1 MFQLDLGTNIHLFNP
16 DGPNKDFLSNLKEIK
31 REGFKTVELS
41 VGKAGGY
48 KVSLEKCIQE
58 VGDGLKAVLDEG
70 LALNSIH
77 MPFARFNYISSYDED
92 VRLFVLDEFLKLIE
106 ICDQYNP
113 RCYVFHSKTKM
124 PDAAPYWDMRKAAL
138 IDTFSKMVAKTK
150 NNVCIENMVGVSFP
164 NNVEDMVGIL
174 EEVEG
179 GKCCIDMN
187 HFLHDKVEDAVL
199 VLSKWLRTV
208 HVSDYDGV
216 YEKHWLPKEGVNNWM
231 KIIGALEQV
240 GYQGPFMYET
250 YRSKYGYTYADI
262 RRNYEELFEEYNK
275 ITSR

>member
-106 ICDQYNP
+106 ICLSGNTTALHIP
-113 RCYVFHSKTKM
+113 RQGRGKVFGYGCEYGQARTRRH
-124 PDAAPYWDMRKAAL
+124 
-138 IDTFSKMVAKTK
+138 
-150 NNVCIENMVGVSFP
+150 
-164 NNVEDMVGIL
+164 
-174 EEVEG
+174 
-179 GKCCIDMN
+179 GKPR
-187 HFLHDKVEDAVL
+187 A
-199 VLSKWLRTV
+199 
-208 HVSDYDGV
+208 
-216 YEKHWLPKEGVNNWM
+216 
-231 KIIGALEQV
+231 
-240 GYQGPFMYET
+240 
-250 YRSKYGYTYADI
+250 
-262 RRNYEELFEEYNK
+262 ELA
-275 ITSR
+275 SL